1 MAEEN
6 TKIKSK
12 YYTTNNPQPIEQP
25 DWEQS
30 DSTKNDYIKNRP
42 GYREK
47 VLSMCSIESVDIIS
61 KDSGFTFKADN
72 NAPNTA
78 LFLACNSL
86 KSPLHGYQVSIKQEY
101 YDAQSSNHD
110 RIVYY
115 KMNNSENVETLDNG
129 TGSSLYQNKM
139 YIIKSGDTI
148 FYRVYFVSK
157 PSILLDEY
165 KNRFTESGV
174 YIEFV
179 TLFPR
184 ATQYCRISLETYDYH
199 KFDEKFIPFNDV
211 AHDIPLPSTT
221 DTGKTLVYSS
231 STKKPAWIDT
241 RSDWNQSDSTAPD
254 YIKNR
259 IGGYYE
265 TQTIEDIVW
274 DGNTEGREP
283 IGNIYYKVSDV
294 FVDADFLI
302 GKTLTAAS
310 DDFESGENSLTITS
324 EMIIQY
330 TANTYAIGRDGYVLI
345 SNSAD
350 QIQNIAIP
358 SAGIYFFRESDTMF
372 VKSLNIASTSRK
384 LIPIDGKLTNIIGGY
399 NIAQTAENI
408 YTGTVTKDMTTY
420 QIGYQ

>member
-6 TKIKSK
+6 IKIKSK
-12 YYTTNNPQPIEQP
+12 YYTTNNPQPETQP
-25 DWEQS
+25 DW
-30 DSTKNDYIKNRP
+30 N
-42 GYREK
+42 
-47 VLSMCSIESVDIIS
+47 
-61 KDSGFTFKADN
+61 
-72 NAPNTA
+72 
-78 LFLACNSL
+78 
-86 KSPLHGYQVSIKQEY
+86 
-101 YDAQSSNHD
+101 
-110 RIVYY
+110 
-115 KMNNSENVETLDNG
+115 
-129 TGSSLYQNKM
+129 QN
-139 YIIKSGDTI
+139 
-148 FYRVYFVSK
+148 
-157 PSILLDEY
+157 
-165 KNRFTESGV
+165 
-174 YIEFV
+174 
-179 TLFPR
+179 
-184 ATQYCRISLETYDYH
+184 
-199 KFDEKFIPFNDV
+199 
-211 AHDIPLPSTT
+211 
-221 DTGKTLVYSS
+221 
-231 STKKPAWIDT
+231 
-241 RSDWNQSDSTAPD
+241 DSTAPD

-274 DGNTEGREP
+274 DGNTEGRES

-350 QIQNIAIP
+350 QIKNIAIP
-358 SAGIYFFRESDTMF
+358 SAGIYFFRKSDTMF
-372 VKSLNIASTSRK
+372 IKSLNIASTSQK
-384 LIPIDGKLTNIIGGY
+384 IIPIDGKLTNIVGGY